1 VIWLLLAC
9 RNVDADGDGWKA
21 SEDCNDLN
29 AEVYPGAPESCDGQD
44 QDCDD
49 LVDEEATDA
58 GMWFADADGDS
69 WGAGDGR
76 ADCDGESGEVDQDGD
91 CDDSDP
97 GTFPGADEICDG
109 VDQDCDGDIDE
120 DAIDLT
126 EVYADGDGDGFGAGE
141 AIESCPSDAFVE
153 DATDCDDTEDTI
165 YPGADE
171 VPYDGIDQ
179 DCDGTDLDDLDGDG
193 SAWPDDCDD
202 EDPTRG
208 EGFDEI
214 CDDAIDNDCDDEI
227 DTDCQYFGGVV
238 SSEPAAVIYGDDESI
253 DCCGSAAGWHLW
265 ADADFDQ
272 DGYTDILMWSESDGT
287 ELKLFQGPFSG
298 ELYAS
303 DATATL
309 NDQGFA
315 HDALGTAFGD
325 IDGDGHLDL
334 VLAESRSPTGTA
346 SVYLGPIEGW
356 FGESD
361 YSAQHDA
368 WYAAELGASVGLAD
382 MDGDTALDL
391 ILGAPGAGD
400 LDETYRGEVVIA
412 DPLDGTP
419 AACTSTAGLQ
429 HSGRGDVGRTLSTAD
444 VNADGIA
451 DLSTP
456 STHPWNDEWAA
467 KTPALYVAHGPLTT
481 CLETDNVDNSIRF
494 ESVYRW
500 DVTPST
506 LPISLDIRDVDGS
519 GYSDAMVAG
528 TSGASDGSRA
538 IRGFVFDGPVSSAA
552 SDDDA
557 SAVLI
562 SQSDSAAR
570 VMMRT
575 AGDLDGDGH
584 VEFVMSLQDN
594 WWEKHSGST
603 YVLFGPLSGSY
614 VIEEDAFGV
623 LEGSI
628 EPFDFCETDGCE
640 HPGSLFG
647 WSLGAGSDLT
657 GDGIPDIAIGAP
669 GFEYDTSTN
678 DKGPGAVYIY
688 SGG

>member
-9 RNVDADGDGWKA
+9 RNLDADGDGWKA

-29 AEVYPGAPESCDGQD
+29 AEVHPGAPESCNGQD

-49 LVDEEATDA
+49 LVDEDATDA
-58 GMWFADADGDS
+58 GEWFADADGDG

-76 ADCDGESGEVDQDGD
+76 ADCDPESGEVDQDGD

-97 GTFPGADEICDG
+97 GAFPAADEICDG

-120 DAIDLT
+120 GAIDTVDL
-126 EVYADGDGDGFGAGE
+126 YADEDGDGFGAGE
-141 AIESCPSDAFVE
+141 AFESCPGDGRVE
-153 DATDCDDTEDTI
+153 EATDCDDTEDTI
-165 YPGADE
+165 FPGADE

-179 DCDGTDLDDLDGDG
+179 DCDGADLDDLDGDG

-287 ELKLFQGPFSG
+287 ELKLFSGPLSG
-298 ELYAS
+298 EFDS
-303 DATATL
+303 GDAIATL
-309 NDQGFA
+309 NDQGNGEDGMTSIA
-315 HDALGTAFGD
+315 GD
-325 IDGDGHLDL
+325 IDDDGWPDL
-334 VLAESRSPTGTA
+334 IIGEPRTPSSGVV
-346 SVYLGPIEGW
+346 SVYLGPIDGW
-356 FGESD
+356 FSSAD
-361 YSAQHDA
+361 YDVQYDGG
-368 WYAAELGASVGLAD
+368 YNAEIGASLGLAD
-382 MDGDTALDL
+382 ANGDNELEL
-391 ILGAPGAGD
+391 IVGVPGAGFV
-400 LDETYRGEVVIA
+400 DETYSGEVVIM
-412 DPLDGTP
+412 DFSGGDDVSCD
-419 AACTSTAGLQ
+419 AAGGLR
-429 HSGRGDVGRTLSTAD
+429 HTGRGDLGRALATADSNADGFSDIITLSTHPRD
-444 VNADGIA
+444 ESWG
-451 DLSTP
+451 SETP
-456 STHPWNDEWAA
+456 TM
-467 KTPALYVAHGPLTT
+467 YVAHGPMTA
-481 CLETDNVDNSIRF
+481 CIETDESDGQILLSSI
-494 ESVYRW
+494 SRW
-500 DVTPST
+500 DV
-506 LPISLDIRDVDGS
+506 LPPTFPLGQ
-519 GYSDAMVAG
+519 
-528 TSGASDGSRA
+528 RA
-538 IRGFVFDGPVSSAA
+538 R
-552 SDDDA
+552 
-557 SAVLI
+557 
-562 SQSDSAAR
+562 
-570 VMMRT
+570 
-575 AGDLDGDGH
+575 DLDGDGYPE
-584 VEFVMSLQDN
+584 VLIAGTENDGSRSAYAMVISGPIEEVASDADARAVLQSSDSSATRIVSEVGYIDDDGHADLLMTLQN
-594 WWEKHSGST
+594 AWTDLHAGST

-623 LEGSI
+623 LEGAI